1 MQIVVELNGITAAE
15 KGVQIEDILKDLEAE
30 ISGFVRH
37 VGAENFE
44 QSKKPAP
51 QGAQG
56 EFELLQF
63 VIEIAKEPTAIKAA
77 ISALVYA
84 VNEIISAK
92 GKSSEDDLAAKKVS
106 KLKILGKEIAL
117 PASIAVIKQ
126 FIEDIT
132 NDD

>member
-1 MQIVVELNGITAAE
+1 
-15 KGVQIEDILKDLEAE
+15 
-30 ISGFVRH
+30 
-37 VGAENFE
+37 
-44 QSKKPAP
+44 
-51 QGAQG
+51 
-56 EFELLQF
+56 
-63 VIEIAKEPTAIKAA
+63 
-77 ISALVYA
+77 LVYA